1 MDADGS
7 HQLHDLGRPLPSVRT
22 ELALDVLRLLY
33 HSLEDENVARP
44 PMMVGEIDVHPHPD
58 EFPALGREVAQ
69 MLRSKPE
76 CSRGSMPAKSQTST
90 ACSTARMTPPSDHRG
105 TRRWLGHRRTRLHER
120 RNRRSSAP
128 RTRYGLA
135 APNQHSYEARRSSHQ
150 KGAHRK

>member
-7 HQLHDLGRPLPSVRT
+7 HQLHDLGQPLPSVRT

-69 MLRSKPE
+69 MLEKQAGMQP
-76 CSRGSMPAKSQTST
+76 GIH
-90 ACSTARMTPPSDHRG
+90 ARQVPDVDRV
-105 TRRWLGHRRTRLHER
+105 L
-120 RNRRSSAP
+120 NCAYDSSF
-128 RTRYGLA
+128 
-135 APNQHSYEARRSSHQ
+135 
-150 KGAHRK
+150 